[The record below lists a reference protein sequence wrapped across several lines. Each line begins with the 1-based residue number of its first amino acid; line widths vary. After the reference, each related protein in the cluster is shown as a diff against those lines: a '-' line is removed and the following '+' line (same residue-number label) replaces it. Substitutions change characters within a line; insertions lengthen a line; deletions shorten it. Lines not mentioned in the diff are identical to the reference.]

1 MTSSKR
7 LFVNEASMATL
18 EETLADKPTNPKD
31 IIGSTKLPMSLP
43 PETTLAY
50 LAIGHL
56 EGDLKYGRVNWR
68 EAGVRTSI
76 YLDALQRHLL
86 KFKSGEWEDPHTS
99 VPHLA
104 NALACISII
113 IDAAYAGLLTDDR
126 PKPTDGFKQDALPAP
141 MSAPDLIDSFSK
153 KVARLQEL
161 FGDKKPIDYFI
172 GGPKERE

>member
-1 MTSSKR
+1 
-7 LFVNEASMATL
+7 MATL
-18 EETLADKPTNPKD
+18 EETLMDKPTNPKD
-31 IIGSTKLPMSLP
+31 MIGITKVPMSLP

-68 EAGVRTSI
+68 EAGVRTSV

-86 KFKSGEWEDPHTS
+86 KFKSGEWEDPHTK

-113 IDAAYAGLLTDDR
+113 IDSAYSGKLTDDR
-126 PKPTDGFKQDALPAP
+126 PQPVDGVKENALPTP
-141 MSAPDLIDSFSK
+141 MSAADLIDSFSE
-153 KVARLQEL
+153 KVQHLQRL
-161 FGDKKPIDYFI
+161 FGEKKPTDYFI